1 MNRLKK
7 LKKNIDK
14 KLLKIKHIGSQ
25 GEWDFGRKF
34 HGLVKEAHIC
44 PKQE

>member
-14 KLLKIKHIGSQ
+14 KLLKINHIGSQ
-25 GEWDFGRKF
+25 GEGVSNLITEINYK
-34 HGLVKEAHIC
+34 
-44 PKQE
+44 

>member
-1 MNRLKK
+1 MNKLEK

-25 GEWDFGRKF
+25 GEGISNLITEINYK
-34 HGLVKEAHIC
+34 GN
-44 PKQE
+44 